1 MYASKITDS
10 MQKAIDETYRRRKI
24 QEQYNIDN
32 NITPK
37 TILKDIHEKISVKSD
52 ADKEVNDFKK
62 LSKKEITK
70 NIEMLEKQ
78 MYIYAKELD
87 FEKAA
92 EIRDVIFELK
102 GYLN

>member
-1 MYASKITDS
+1 MKKFPQLITAALIAGVCAGMTS
-10 MQKAIDETYRRRKI
+10 CAENTT
-24 QEQYNIDN
+24 ES
-32 NITPK
+32 
-37 TILKDIHEKISVKSD
+37 LKDIHEKISVKSD